1 MADVDIIVENQQD
14 GEPEPETETGTTL
27 NEAVEIA
34 ETIVETAKELE
45 RGGEDVARD
54 FRALFDELR
63 FFREENAAEHRK
75 ILERL
80 DEIQTAVI
88 TASMVTVDA
97 VEEIV
102 DDAADETAEEIEEA
116 AEEAVEEVKEEA
128 DETREEVRDEPEK
141 RTRKR
146 RFI

>member
-54 FRALFDELR
+54 FRAMFDELR

-102 DDAADETAEEIEEA
+102 DDAADETAEEIEE
-116 AEEAVEEVKEEA
+116 ETVKEVKEEA